1 MGFYRYA
8 LNEPSY
14 NLPNV
19 EKCIPIIFSLFLTYN
34 EMSCT
39 HILSVLIFFY
49 MSCTAFQRHLEMS
62 VCFFFLNFHKLE
74 MSHSDNFLGEI
85 KGFYCESRFNIRLV
99 LVHGVLFTKNQ
110 HFLLPAWHVN
120 LEGKYQSICVLVKL

>member
-1 MGFYRYA
+1 MGFCRYA

-19 EKCIPIIFSLFLTYN
+19 EKCIPIIFSMFLTYN

-62 VCFFFLNFHKLE
+62 VFFFLKL
-74 MSHSDNFLGEI
+74 SQIGNVTFRQLLRRNKRLLLWVKVQHLSDFGSWCFVYQEP
-85 KGFYCESRFNIRLV
+85 
-99 LVHGVLFTKNQ
+99 T
-110 HFLLPAWHVN
+110 FLLPAWHVN
-120 LEGKYQSICVLVKL
+120 LEGKYQSISVLVK